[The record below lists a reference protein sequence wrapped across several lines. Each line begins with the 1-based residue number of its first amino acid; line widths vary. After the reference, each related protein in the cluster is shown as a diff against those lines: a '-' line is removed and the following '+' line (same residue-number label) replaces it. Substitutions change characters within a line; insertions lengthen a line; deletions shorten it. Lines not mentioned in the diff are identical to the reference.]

1 MKIDFAGIQAFVSVA
16 ELGGFNK
23 AANELH
29 LTQTALTR
37 RVQKLEAYLGLRL
50 LDRTTRSVALTAVG
64 QEFLPKARAIVGE
77 MNSAVGHLKE
87 MARTSRGSFTLACVS
102 TMSARLLPVLIRRY
116 ADLHPD
122 NRIRLLDMTSNDVRE
137 AVLNRRAELGIA
149 IHGEAH
155 PELNE
160 RFLFDDALVLY
171 CHESHPLAAHPRLS
185 WKDLKGSDFI
195 MVRGFTATRL
205 LIEYHL
211 LKHGVRARNAYE
223 VQYHS
228 TAVNLVEAG
237 VGCAVLPWSVLGAE
251 GPPHIRRIELVGPK
265 VHRRVMLFTR
275 KNASLSP
282 SAQAFFDLVNRF
294 ARSPGPASPARDRAA
309 TGDL

>member
-16 ELGGFNK
+16 EQGGFGK

-29 LTQTALTR
+29 VTQTALTR

-64 QEFLPKARAIVGE
+64 REFLPKARAIVAE
-77 MNSAVGHLKE
+77 MSAAVGQLKE
-87 MARTSRGSFTLACVS
+87 MARTSSGGFTLACMS
-102 TMSARLLPVLIRRY
+102 TMSARLLPILIRMY

-122 NRIRLLDMTSNDVRE
+122 NRVRLLDLSSNDVRD
-137 AVLNRRAELGIA
+137 AVLSRNAELGIA

-155 PELNE
+155 AELDE
-160 RFLFDDALVLY
+160 RFLFDDALVFC
-171 CHESHPLAAHPRLS
+171 CHASHPLAARPRLN
-185 WKDLKGSDFI
+185 WKDLKGADLI

-211 LKHGVRARNAYE
+211 VTHGVRAGSAYE
-223 VQYHS
+223 VQLHS

-237 VGCAVLPWSVLGAE
+237 VGCAVLPWSALGPE
-251 GPPHIRRIELVGPK
+251 GRSPIRRIELVGPK

-282 SAQAFFDLVNRF
+282 AAQAFVDVVNRV
-294 ARSPGPASPARDRAA
+294 AAGQAPASPS
-309 TGDL
+309 